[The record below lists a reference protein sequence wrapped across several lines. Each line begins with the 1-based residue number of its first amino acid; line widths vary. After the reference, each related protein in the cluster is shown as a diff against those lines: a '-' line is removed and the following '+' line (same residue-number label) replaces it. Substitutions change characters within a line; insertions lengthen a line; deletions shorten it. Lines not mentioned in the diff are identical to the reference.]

1 MSQARERDRDER
13 VRRRLADLA
22 RFAGDAAYTVSL
34 GVEAYL
40 EDSPQG
46 RVLRNNGRHIVIQ
59 IATVAEKLPESFKA
73 AYPATDWIAIGRMRN
88 LIAHHYDRVDDRLVF
103 QALAGRIP
111 ALMEDLG
118 MEP

>member
-1 MSQARERDRDER
+1 MSQAGEGSRDER
-13 VRRRLADLA
+13 VERRLGDLA
-22 RFAGDAAYTVSL
+22 RFAGDAAYTVGL

-73 AYPATDWIAIGRMRN
+73 AYPSTDWIAIGRMRN
-88 LIAHHYDRVDDRLVF
+88 LIAHHYDRGDDLLVF
-103 QALAGRIP
+103 QTLAGRIP
-111 ALMEDLG
+111 ALMADLEI
-118 MEP
+118 EP

>member
-1 MSQARERDRDER
+1 MSQSGEGGRDER
-13 VRRRLADLA
+13 VERRLGDLA

-40 EDSPQG
+40 ENSPQG

-73 AYPATDWIAIGRMRN
+73 AHPSTDWIAIGRMRN
-88 LIAHHYDRVDDRLVF
+88 LIAHHDDRVDDRLVF
-103 QALAGRIP
+103 QTLAGRIP

-118 MEP
+118 NEP